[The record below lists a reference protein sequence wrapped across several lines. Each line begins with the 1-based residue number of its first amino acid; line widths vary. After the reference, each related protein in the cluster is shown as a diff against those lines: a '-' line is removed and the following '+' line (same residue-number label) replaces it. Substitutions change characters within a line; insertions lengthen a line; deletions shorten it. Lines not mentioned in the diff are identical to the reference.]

1 MRSIWGITST
11 GTAFGSQAPQR
22 YGRIMAAALCF
33 TLSTGAAFAQ
43 QAAPT
48 TAAPVAPAIAE
59 TPTITQQTAPADNS
73 NTGAPA
79 ETTQPRVN
87 AGADQSGIGTA
98 QPDGTV
104 GAQPGAKVAAQPGQ
118 AAGDPA
124 VAPAAVAPATGQPA
138 ASAPIDTTVGAPA
151 GGDVPKSLLPH
162 DLSPWGMFM
171 AADWV
176 VKGVMIGLIFASLVT
191 WTVWLAKSLEIAA
204 SKARLKKALR
214 GILHARKLA
223 DASQALG
230 DRAGIG
236 GVLVR
241 AAVEEF
247 EMSGHEFGH
256 ADASGIKERV
266 ESRLMRIQ
274 AQAGRRLSR
283 GTGVLATIGSTA
295 PFVGLFG
302 TVWGIMNSFIGIS
315 ESQTTNLA
323 VVAPGI
329 AEALLATA
337 VGLIAAIPAVVIYN
351 VFARSITGYRQ
362 GLADAAA
369 GVQRLVSRDLDRQP
383 QRAERSQPANEAT
396 RGNGRVAPAVAV

>member
-22 YGRIMAAALCF
+22 ARRVIAAAVCI

-48 TAAPVAPAIAE
+48 TVEP
-59 TPTITQQTAPADNS
+59 TAPAATAPLAAATQPAAAVVGPTAQPAPADASNAPANS
-73 NTGAPA
+73 GAPA
-79 ETTQPRVN
+79 AEATQPRVS
-87 AGADQSGIGTA
+87 A
-98 QPDGTV
+98 V
-104 GAQPGAKVAAQPGQ
+104 AQPGGNVAAQPGQ
-118 AAGDPA
+118 ASGDPA
-124 VAPAAVAPATGQPA
+124 AAAPARPEAGQTAVSTT
-138 ASAPIDTTVGAPA
+138 IDTTVGAPA
-151 GGDVPKSLLPH
+151 STDVPKSLLPH

-176 VKGVMIGLIFASLVT
+176 VKGVMIGLAFASLIT

-214 GILHARKLA
+214 GILHARRLA

-236 GVLVR
+236 SVLVR

-369 GVQRLVSRDLDRQP
+369 GVQRLVSRDLDRQT
-383 QRAERSQPANEAT
+383 QRAERSQPANEAV
-396 RGNGRVAPAVAV
+396 RGNGRLAPAVAV